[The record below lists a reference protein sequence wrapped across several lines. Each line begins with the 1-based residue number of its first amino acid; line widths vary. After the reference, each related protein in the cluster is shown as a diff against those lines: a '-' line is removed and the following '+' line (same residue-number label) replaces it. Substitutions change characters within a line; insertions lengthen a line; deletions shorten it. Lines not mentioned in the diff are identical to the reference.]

1 MRRRG
6 PGVGQPAAASAHTAA
21 ALVVW
26 LLVCAAPVPGPAA
39 RPGPLSCGGPW
50 APALRLRGGS
60 GSAGGPAADPVGSAD
75 FTVELQKL
83 AQVQALSRGRLGRL
97 SLKRLVQLFRLRCP
111 DDACAQ
117 KPDKDALIET

>member
-1 MRRRG
+1 MRRG
-6 PGVGQPAAASAHTAA
+6 PGAAAA

-26 LLVCAAPVPGPAA
+26 LLACAAPVPGPAA
-39 RPGPLSCGGPW
+39 RPVPPSCGGRW

-60 GSAGGPAADPVGSAD
+60 GSGPVADPAGSAD

-83 AQVQALSRGRLGRL
+83 AQSPALSRGRLGRL